1 MPKFSG
7 KRYDSP
13 LRETDIDAASYPHIR
28 TLRIV
33 SNVDRTA
40 NDGPGRLE
48 AHRSQRKRHAEGQ
61 GDEEEVHAMGTLK
74 AFLVVVIV
82 ITGGVSGCSISEVVS
97 KSQQE
102 DRGLG
107 IVLGTLGTMQG
118 TSLPPA
124 GSAAVRG
131 QVLEIEG
138 GAYVLRSLSGDEM
151 RLPLDENTS
160 IDRPAHV
167 GDHIEAY
174 FDEGR
179 RATQVRNIDHQITL
193 ER

>member
-1 MPKFSG
+1 
-7 KRYDSP
+7 
-13 LRETDIDAASYPHIR
+13 
-28 TLRIV
+28 
-33 SNVDRTA
+33 
-40 NDGPGRLE
+40 
-48 AHRSQRKRHAEGQ
+48 
-61 GDEEEVHAMGTLK
+61 MGTLK
-74 AFLVVVIV
+74 AFLVALIV
-82 ITGGVSGCSISEVVS
+82 ITGGVNGCSIFEVVS
-97 KSQQE
+97 KTQQE

-118 TSLPPA
+118 TSLPSA

-131 QVLEIEG
+131 QVLGIEG
-138 GAYVLRSLSGDEM
+138 GAYVFRSLSGDEM

-174 FDEGR
+174 FDEGH
-179 RATQVRNIDHQITL
+179 RAIQIRNVDHQIHL